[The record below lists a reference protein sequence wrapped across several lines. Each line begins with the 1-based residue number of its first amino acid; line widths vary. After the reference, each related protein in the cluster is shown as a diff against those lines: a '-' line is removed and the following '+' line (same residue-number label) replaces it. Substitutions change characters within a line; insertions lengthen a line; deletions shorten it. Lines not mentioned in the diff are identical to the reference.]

1 MDLTTFL
8 GFGGLVAIAWFALV
22 NGGVP
27 AAFLNWHGVV
37 IVMGGVAAATLINTP
52 LRYLWEALRSLALL
66 IGGGHYQ
73 DRQAIIASVVGLAE
87 QVQARGTSAFQDAD
101 GAAAGG
107 FLSRAA
113 QAAIEYNNADLV
125 EQILDSEIDQNY
137 DHQNEIINVF
147 RTMGVLAP
155 MFGLV
160 GTLVGIVEVL
170 RQIANPEQVGAA
182 MAIALTTAFYG
193 IVLANVFFVP
203 VAGKLRIRYWEEL
216 RGKTIVLQGIVM
228 MMRGTVPLVI
238 ERKLQSYR

>member
-1 MDLTTFL
+1 MDLTTLL
-8 GFGGLVAIAWFALV
+8 GFVALVAITWLGLV
-22 NGGVP
+22 SGGVP
-27 AAFLNWHGVV
+27 AAFLNSHGVV
-37 IVMGGVAAATLINTP
+37 IVIGGVAAATLINTP
-52 LRYLWEALRSLALL
+52 LRYLWEAFGSLGVL
-66 IGGGHYQ
+66 IGGGRYQ
-73 DRQAIIASVVGLAE
+73 DRRAIIASVVALAE

-101 GAAAGG
+101 ARAAGG
-107 FLSRAA
+107 FLSHAA
-113 QAAIEYNNADLV
+113 QTAVEYNNADLV
-125 EQILDSEIDQNY
+125 EQILDSEIDQTY
-137 DHQNEIINVF
+137 DHQNEVVNVF

-170 RQIANPEQVGAA
+170 RQIANPEQVGTA

-203 VAGKLRIRYWEEL
+203 IAGKLRIRFWEEA
-216 RGKTIVLQGIVM
+216 RGKTIVMLGIVM